1 MALEIICQELL
12 EEKYREGVWKL
23 LKDADQEFI
32 PPLSSRE
39 KTTQK
44 SLAPKDG
51 DAGDSRGPVKYF
63 EQMLKQ
69 AFILAIKDGEVK
81 GFMTYIPDHE
91 LFLKDQTIPCNYIST
106 IIVEPKSRRQG
117 ITRRMYGTL
126 FQISQGKS
134 IATRTWSTNKEH
146 LVLLHELEFQ
156 LAACLT
162 DDRGPGIDTVYYVKE
177 NGQA

>member
-1 MALEIICQELL
+1 MALEIICQECLD
-12 EEKYREGVWKL
+12 EKYRESVWKL
-23 LKDADQEFI
+23 LKDADQEFV

-44 SLAPKDG
+44 SLIPKEG
-51 DAGDSRGPVKYF
+51 EVGDSRGPVKYF
-63 EQMLKQ
+63 EQMLGQ
-69 AFILAIKDGEVK
+69 AFLLAIKEGEVH

-91 LFLKDQTIPCNYIST
+91 LLLKDRLINCNYIST
-106 IIVEPKSRRQG
+106 IIVAPKSRRQG

-126 FQISQGKS
+126 FQISQGKAV
-134 IATRTWSTNKEH
+134 ATRTWSTNKEH
-146 LVLLHELEFQ
+146 LELLHELKFQ

-177 NGQA
+177 NGQE